1 MSNKCSVDS
10 CNNDIFC
17 KGYCHKH
24 YKQMYK
30 HGRILERTIYDANEF
45 IIKDDCVEIVLYD
58 KECKEVGRTIIDLED
73 YDLVKDYK
81 WTLDGSGYAINRV
94 GGIRLH
100 RFVMNA
106 SDEFNIDHINGNR
119 LDNRKCNLRE
129 VTQQQN
135 CFNLTNRGQGNNK
148 RKGVSYR
155 KDRNKWRAYIVVDNK
170 QISLGSFDTE
180 EEAIEARI
188 EAEIKYF
195 GEYRRKSDW

>member
-1 MSNKCSVDS
+1 
-10 CNNDIFC
+10 
-17 KGYCHKH
+17 
-24 YKQMYK
+24 MYK

-45 IIKDDCVEIVLYD
+45 IIKDDCVEIVLYN

-81 WTLDGSGYAINRV
+81 WTLGGNGYVINRV
-94 GGIRLH
+94 GGMLLH

-106 SDEFNIDHINGNR
+106 SDEFNIDHINGNI